1 MLPPP
6 RASALPPS
14 VPRVTDG
21 AARGGALAENSA
33 KTARVESARCQQRQ
47 LCSCRRV
54 VALAWAA
61 GEGAAAV
68 QQAEPRRCDGS
79 SVGEDK
85 GEVWGEGEAE
95 DAG

>member
-6 RASALPPS
+6 RASAPLLS
-14 VPRVTDG
+14 VLRSTDG
-21 AARGGALAENSA
+21 AARGGTLAESSA
-33 KTARVESARCQQRQ
+33 QMARAESARCQQRQ

-95 DAG
+95 DTG